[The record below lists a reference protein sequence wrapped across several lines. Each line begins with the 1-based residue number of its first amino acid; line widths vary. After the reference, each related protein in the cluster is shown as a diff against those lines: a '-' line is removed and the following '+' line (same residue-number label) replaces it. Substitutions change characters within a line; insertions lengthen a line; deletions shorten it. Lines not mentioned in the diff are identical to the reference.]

1 MDLINPAFYV
11 LISYFLIEIIDD
23 QTLFCFQALGRA
35 KTLCI
40 FDDNFQNGNILMI
53 SFFVISIIFSVIFDI
68 DL

>member
-40 FDDNFQNGNILMI
+40 FDDNFQNGNIL
-53 SFFVISIIFSVIFDI
+53 SSK
-68 DL
+68 